1 MVTGNNYYYLIR
13 WRLFMNK
20 YEDTLTEV
28 WEMKEA
34 VYNDFINSK
43 YENIIDYINN
53 EINEI
58 KKEYNIKYRKET
70 ASEEPQLKI
79 A

>member
-1 MVTGNNYYYLIR
+1 LG
-13 WRLFMNK
+13 K
-20 YEDTLTEV
+20 
-28 WEMKEA
+28 KEA

-43 YENIIDYINN
+43 YENIVDYINN

>member
-1 MVTGNNYYYLIR
+1 
-13 WRLFMNK
+13 MNK
-20 YEDTLTEV
+20 YDDSLLEV

-34 VYNDFINSK
+34 VYKDFINSE
-43 YENIIDYINN
+43 YNNIVDYINN

-58 KKEYNIKYRKET
+58 KKEHQIKYRKK
-70 ASEEPQLKI
+70 SRLKI